1 LGKSLTINYLCAAA
15 NDNEKATP
23 PKGQW
28 LDLLP
33 AIIQMYL
40 CADTDTDTDTATA
53 TTTATDTFA
62 DRDARMRGKGLF
74 KAIFPAAS

>member
-1 LGKSLTINYLCAAA
+1 MLQADPLEKQPPTIRGIFLGKSLTINNLCAAA

-40 CADTDTDTDTATA
+40 CADTDTDTDT
-53 TTTATDTFA
+53 FA
-62 DRDARMRGKGLF
+62 DARMRGKKTF
-74 KAIFPAAS
+74 